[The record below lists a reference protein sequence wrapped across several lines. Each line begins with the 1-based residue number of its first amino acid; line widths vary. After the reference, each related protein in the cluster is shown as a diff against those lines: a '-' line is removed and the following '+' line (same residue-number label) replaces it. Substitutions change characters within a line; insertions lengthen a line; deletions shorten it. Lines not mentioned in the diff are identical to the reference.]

1 MRELFFNLYHY
12 ILSPLLLLL
21 VLVLVAYVILSWM
34 ASMGQVS
41 RQKHAGVFQTYA
53 LLYSIVEP
61 MLKPIRRVV
70 PLIGGRIDLAPLIL
84 LLIIQFARGYAIPRL
99 IMLIPI

>member
-1 MRELFFNLYHY
+1 LRELFFNLYHY

>member
-1 MRELFFNLYHY
+1 MRELFINLYQY
-12 ILSPLLLLL
+12 ILSPLLFIL

-61 MLKPIRRVV
+61 MLRPIRKIV
-70 PLIGGRIDLAPLIL
+70 PLIGGRIDLAPLIML
-84 LLIIQFARGYAIPRL
+84 LLIQFARGYAIPRL
-99 IMLIPI
+99 ILMIPI